1 MNSIAKV
8 FMGILN
14 ERIQQF
20 VEKHSILNEYQ
31 AGFRPNYST
40 VDNIYNLASIVHLK
54 FEEKKKVYA
63 FFVDFK
69 AAFDKVPRK
78 LLIYK
83 LHMLGLSTKIV
94 NVIESIYS
102 DTKVAVWTGNE
113 VSEKFSTHSGVKQ
126 GCILSPLLF
135 TLYLN
140 DLHEYL
146 DGGLTVGGMNI
157 RLLLYADD
165 IVLVADN
172 INIMQKMIN
181 NLENYCTQWNMEVN
195 LAKSEMLVFRRGG
208 RLARQENWKYKGQQ
222 VRIVN
227 EYCYLGV
234 IFTPKLSFVKH
245 LERRNVQAKN
255 SINSTWQHFLNK
267 PAITLTSKWRL
278 FQAVCRSI
286 QSYGAQIW
294 GFTLFDEVN
303 KLQRYFIK

>member
-1 MNSIAKV
+1 
-8 FMGILN
+8 
-14 ERIQQF
+14 
-20 VEKHSILNEYQ
+20 
-31 AGFRPNYST
+31 
-40 VDNIYNLASIVHLK
+40 
-54 FEEKKKVYA
+54 
-63 FFVDFK
+63 
-69 AAFDKVPRK
+69 
-78 LLIYK
+78 
-83 LHMLGLSTKIV
+83 
-94 NVIESIYS
+94 
-102 DTKVAVWTGNE
+102 
-113 VSEKFSTHSGVKQ
+113 
-126 GCILSPLLF
+126 
-135 TLYLN
+135 
-140 DLHEYL
+140 
-146 DGGLTVGGMNI
+146 
-157 RLLLYADD
+157 
-165 IVLVADN
+165 
-172 INIMQKMIN
+172 MQKMIN

-294 GFTLFDEVN
+294 GFTLFAEVD
-303 KLQRYFIK
+303 KLQRYFIKRILKLPDFTPNYAISLETNAEDNHFYTLNLHLNYIFHTIFKYEESRLPHKLSLLVLNKNIFWAPNK